1 LDTTLA
7 LQIGE
12 ARTMDSEPQRYKIQ
26 KIDFQS
32 ALYVNRVLVLLL
44 LARRIAKGKEITLE

>member
-12 ARTMDSEPQRYKIQ
+12 ARTMDAEPQRYKIQ

-44 LARRIAKGKEITLE
+44 LARRIAKDKEITLE